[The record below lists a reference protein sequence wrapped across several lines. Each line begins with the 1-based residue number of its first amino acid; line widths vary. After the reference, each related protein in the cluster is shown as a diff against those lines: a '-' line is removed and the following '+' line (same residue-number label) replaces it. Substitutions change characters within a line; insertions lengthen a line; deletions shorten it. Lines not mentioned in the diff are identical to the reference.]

1 MPLET
6 DAVLDR
12 RLLRRKLTFW
22 RVIAVLVAIVGLSA
36 AGYFGAQSFGVLP
49 GAQHVARIEVR
60 GVIGSGAD
68 TVRTIEA
75 IGRNAN
81 VRALVVTIDSPGGTV
96 AGSEALHTAI
106 RRVAATKPTVAV
118 VEGTAASGGYIA
130 ALATDHIVTRETS
143 ITGSIGVIA
152 QFPNVARLLE
162 TWGVRVEAIRSAP
175 LKAAP
180 SGIEPTSPEA
190 LAAVREIVTDSYG
203 WFQRLV
209 KDRRGLS
216 DEEVRVVSDGRI
228 FIGRRAQE
236 LKLIDRIGGESEARA
251 WLATRGV
258 PTSMA
263 IRLYRP
269 ARQGNLS
276 LLTSLT
282 AHAVEAAGLAD
293 WAERLRASSIATQVE
308 RSALDGLL
316 AVWQPPTP

>member
-22 RVIAVLVAIVGLSA
+22 RILAVLIAIVGMSA
-36 AGYFGAQSFGVLP
+36 AGYFGARRLGVIP
-49 GAQHVARIEVR
+49 GAQHVARIEIR
-60 GVIGSGAD
+60 GVIGASAD

-106 RRVAATKPTVAV
+106 RGVAAVKPTVAV
-118 VEGTAASGGYIA
+118 IEGMGASGGYIA

-152 QFPNVARLLE
+152 QFPNVARLLDS
-162 TWGVRVEAIRSAP
+162 WGVRVEAIRSAP
-175 LKAAP
+175 LKATP
-180 SGIEPTSPEA
+180 SGVEPTSPEA
-190 LAAVREIVTDSYG
+190 LAAMREMVVDSYG

-216 DEEVRVVSDGRI
+216 DEELRVVSDGRI
-228 FIGRRAQE
+228 FIGRRARE
-236 LKLIDRIGGESEARA
+236 LKLTDRIGGEAEARA

-258 PTSMA
+258 PASMA

-269 ARQGNLS
+269 TRQGNLS

-282 AHAVEAAGLAD
+282 ASVVEAAGITG
-293 WAERLRASSIATQVE
+293 WAEHLRASSVVTQVE

>member
-22 RVIAVLVAIVGLSA
+22 RVASVLIAIVALA
-36 AGYFGAQSFGVLP
+36 TAGYFGARRLGLLP
-49 GAQHVARIEVR
+49 GLQHVARIEIR
-60 GVIGSGAD
+60 GVIAQNAD
-68 TVRTIEA
+68 TIRMIEA
-75 IGRNAN
+75 LGRNAN

-106 RRVAATKPTVAV
+106 RRVGTVKPAVAV
-118 VEGTAASGGYIA
+118 IEGTAASGGYIA

-175 LKAAP
+175 LKASP

-190 LAAVREIVTDSYG
+190 LAAMREIVTESYQ
-203 WFQRLV
+203 WFQRMV

-216 DEEVRVVSDGRI
+216 DDELRVVSDGRI
-228 FIGRRAQE
+228 FTGRRAQE
-236 LKLIDRIGGESEARA
+236 LKLVDRIGGETEARA

-258 PTSMA
+258 PTTMT

-269 ARQGNLS
+269 TRQNSLS
-276 LLTSLT
+276 MLT
-282 AHAVEAAGLAD
+282 AMTASVADAAGLSD
-293 WAERLRASSIATQVE
+293 WAERLRASSVVTQIE

>member
-22 RVIAVLVAIVGLSA
+22 RVVSVLVAIVALST
-36 AGYFGAQSFGVLP
+36 AGYFGARRFGLLP
-49 GAQHVARIEVR
+49 GGQHVARIEIR
-60 GVIGSGAD
+60 GVITQNAD
-68 TVRTIEA
+68 TIRMIEA
-75 IGRNAN
+75 IGRNTN

-106 RRVAATKPTVAV
+106 RRVGAVKPAVAV
-118 VEGTAASGGYIA
+118 IEGTAASGGYIA

-152 QFPNVARLLE
+152 QFPNVAHLLE

-175 LKAAP
+175 LKATP

-190 LAAVREIVTDSYG
+190 LAAMREIVTDSYQ
-203 WFQRLV
+203 WFQRMV

-216 DEEVRVVSDGRI
+216 DEELNVVSDGRI
-228 FIGRRAQE
+228 FTGRRARE
-236 LKLIDRIGGESEARA
+236 LKLVDGIGGETEARA

-258 PTSMA
+258 PANMA

-269 ARQGNLS
+269 TRQNNFS
-276 LLTSLT
+276 LLTSMT
-282 AHAVEAAGLAD
+282 ASVADAAGLSD
-293 WAERLRASSIATQVE
+293 WAERLRASSVVTQIE